1 MSQKF
6 QTPETPNV
14 LSIYLLSK
22 VLNDMMKIGIEN
34 IIRDTN
40 YKSSLLY
47 NTINKHES
55 FSPYIND
62 KNIQSKTVIVSN
74 CKKESDYYIDI
85 LKNKRLIIGKGY
97 GKVKNQIRI
106 ANFPTHS
113 KEVFELLC
121 DEITHI
127 K

>member
-1 MSQKF
+1 MCSSDLDKHNKLKEKKITGTYHSLHKLHEMSQKF

-55 FSPYIND
+55 FSP
-62 KNIQSKTVIVSN
+62 
-74 CKKESDYYIDI
+74 
-85 LKNKRLIIGKGY
+85 
-97 GKVKNQIRI
+97 
-106 ANFPTHS
+106 
-113 KEVFELLC
+113 
-121 DEITHI
+121 
-127 K
+127 